1 MVSTYILYVSAE
13 ELTNFGNPYPPFF
26 FSISDV
32 VQIYTL
38 NSIYQILLINFDLL
52 AFI

>member
-1 MVSTYILYVSAE
+1 MVSTYILYESAE
-13 ELTNFGNPYPPFF
+13 ELTNLGNPYPPFF
-26 FSISDV
+26 SVSDV